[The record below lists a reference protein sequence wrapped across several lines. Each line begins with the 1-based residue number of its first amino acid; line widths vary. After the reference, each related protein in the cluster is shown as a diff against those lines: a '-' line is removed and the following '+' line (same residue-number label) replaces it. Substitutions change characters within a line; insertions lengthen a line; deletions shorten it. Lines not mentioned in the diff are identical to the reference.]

1 MSQRRGQPNDESI
14 NEINLAVI
22 SKFIDG
28 VKSDDFSTM
37 LPSHYQPLSTNAL
50 TREEKRLNS
59 K

>member
-1 MSQRRGQPNDESI
+1 MSQRRSQPDDKSI
-14 NEINLAVI
+14 IGINLAVI

-37 LPSHYQPLSTNAL
+37 LPSHYPSLSTNAL